1 MQKSKELHVQKKL
14 QNLLCKMVQIV
25 EVVKIGQLNLVE
37 TQFNNIYTS
46 WYVYIYMQIH
56 THAYIHIHTKH
67 KVTR

>member
-46 WYVYIYMQIH
+46 WYVYIYMQIR
-56 THAYIHIHTKH
+56 THAYISIYTKH
-67 KVTR
+67 G

>member
-37 TQFNNIYTS
+37 TQFNNIYIS

-56 THAYIHIHTKH
+56 THAYISIYTKH
-67 KVTR
+67 G